1 MAEARST
8 GKITY
13 VTLSLEDVRGSKRSD
28 NESEDTESK
37 KETVYSMYTQSFM
50 DDYLIEFSEVFRRKV
65 RAKYCSTEEISWSD
79 ASDEVKVEILIARFE
94 DGGRQFSED
103 PLLVLLKKWPA
114 SETFSDNPRLI
125 EAEINR
131 LVKIIFCKDEA
142 KKYKFFKDKK
152 ELSWKTPLHLVAELN
167 FTSVAQTI
175 LSHYP
180 GQLYITTNPHAGND
194 NSRSIPLKL
203 ALKRRNDE
211 VSTLMIEHM
220 GSERVLR
227 LFSDNVYDTPLSFQ
241 ELVKH
246 PNMKKTVT
254 AVLNCM
260 ISPDWRHLPK
270 FREDSS
276 LEMKKD
282 IELAWSSEPSDP
294 ISYQFS
300 YKILDGDESGRD
312 PTHDDFDWM
321 SKSCL
326 FLIANSGNKEAIQH
340 PVVRR
345 LVKRKWINYGHF
357 WFSVQTGLYLMF
369 LLLLSFSLLYGAT
382 KSDPTKYQGSADG
395 LRMVCEIFVVV
406 WIAAYIADEVNEI
419 EKKRWSYLKVP
430 QVYFNLFDW
439 LGLILI
445 LSVIPLRFS
454 RHEGQWVV
462 ASVGFIFNVLRLF
475 KYSCVTR
482 ATGLYTKTL
491 ARIVYRDITRF
502 SCVFLVV
509 FLAFC
514 GAFFLSLRMTSD
526 VKVFGGF
533 DMVMLSGVRAFVEQ
547 QPAADDYTKFKWLP
561 MFVLLT
567 YMMAV
572 VVILLNILIAQ
583 ISSTYCEAKKNAR
596 LQYDVDRML
605 IITRLEHSRFHKF
618 NLRLNYYQEEEII
631 DEMTLAKD
639 LLEYNEDRSPWE
651 TVEEKLDEIRAIM
664 RKIIKRIPLQD

>member
-1 MAEARST
+1 M
-8 GKITY
+8 
-13 VTLSLEDVRGSKRSD
+13 
-28 NESEDTESK
+28 
-37 KETVYSMYTQSFM
+37 
-50 DDYLIEFSEVFRRKV
+50 
-65 RAKYCSTEEISWSD
+65 
-79 ASDEVKVEILIARFE
+79 
-94 DGGRQFSED
+94 
-103 PLLVLLKKWPA
+103 
-114 SETFSDNPRLI
+114 
-125 EAEINR
+125 
-131 LVKIIFCKDEA
+131 
-142 KKYKFFKDKK
+142 
-152 ELSWKTPLHLVAELN
+152 
-167 FTSVAQTI
+167 
-175 LSHYP
+175 
-180 GQLYITTNPHAGND
+180 
-194 NSRSIPLKL
+194 
-203 ALKRRNDE
+203 
-211 VSTLMIEHM
+211 
-220 GSERVLR
+220 
-227 LFSDNVYDTPLSFQ
+227 
-241 ELVKH
+241 
-246 PNMKKTVT
+246 
-254 AVLNCM
+254 
-260 ISPDWRHLPK
+260 
-270 FREDSS
+270 
-276 LEMKKD
+276 EMKKD

-430 QVYFNLFDW
+430 QVYFNMFDW